1 VFYPNRCKQEGR
13 IAFLN
18 HSSRAPGIHPPD
30 RQKIIAETFL
40 RSSLTDLLRG
50 MALALLSAMAL
61 TACSP
66 QGGDTESDSGSPA
79 VTPETDMAS
88 SGPGNEASGPD
99 RISREGVVVEFFTR
113 PSSDASDRVV
123 AADWVDVTFR
133 LTDAS
138 TGEPIKGRYPAA
150 WMDLAEAWEAKG
162 EKPMSCRDRVST
174 YLKGIVG
181 VRPMI
186 DLNSHFLL
194 VLNRDASISVID
206 PAVGITGVTNL
217 FAQINLDRPG
227 ADWAKTGDQKRLF
240 VSMPTADM
248 VALVDT
254 ETFEVVNEIQA
265 GYNPTRAV
273 LQGDERYLWIGNNSP
288 EAADSGVTVID
299 TDTLKKVEFIPT
311 GSGHHEIAFTD
322 DDRLAFV
329 SNRDAGTV
337 SVIDVQSLKKVADIE
352 TGPVPISLAFSPL
365 GGALYVADG
374 KAGTVTVVDPDRLEV
389 RARIEAQPGLG
400 PMRFSEDGRWG
411 VVVNPA
417 DSNVYVI
424 DASTDRL
431 AHTIPVGT
439 QPYQVSFTRLYAY
452 IRSLGTEQV
461 GLISLPELD
470 RKAKPQVKYF
480 PAGQGAPGAAADIS
494 IASSMVR
501 SVKEAASYIVN
512 QAEGTVYY
520 YMEGMTAPMG
530 AFRNYGHEARAIEIV
545 DRSLGEQSPG
555 VYTGRVKLP
564 VPGSYDV
571 AFMMDT
577 PRFLHCFSAKVEP
590 NPEIRQTM
598 APLAVEFKVADRR
611 VAVGTSSTVKL
622 RLTDPMTGLP
632 RSDIAD
638 LTLLYYRSDGRGR
651 TVVPARALGDG
662 FYEADVKV
670 DMTTTYYVFVGS
682 RSEKL
687 KYNALPYLSLMGAP
701 APPAGGEQEAPQ
713 ASAEGSS

>member
-1 VFYPNRCKQEGR
+1 
-13 IAFLN
+13 
-18 HSSRAPGIHPPD
+18 
-30 RQKIIAETFL
+30 
-40 RSSLTDLLRG
+40 
-50 MALALLSAMAL
+50 MALALLMAVAL
-61 TACSP
+61 TGCSQ
-66 QGGDTESDSGSPA
+66 QGGDAESDAGTPV
-79 VTPETDMAS
+79 VTSESETAS
-88 SGPGNEASGPD
+88 SETGDGEVVSN
-99 RISREGVVVEFFTR
+99 RVSREGVVVEFFTK
-113 PSSDASDRVV
+113 PSRAEADKVV
-123 AADWVDVTFR
+123 AADWADVTFR
-133 LTDAS
+133 ITDAS

-162 EKPMSCRDRVST
+162 DKPMSCNDRVAT

-227 ADWAKTGDQKRLF
+227 GDWAKTEDQKRLF
-240 VSMPTADM
+240 VSIPTSDM

-254 ETFEVVNEIQA
+254 ETFEVVDNIEA
-265 GYNPTRAV
+265 GYNPIRTV
-273 LQGDERYLWIGNNSP
+273 LQGDERYLWVGNNSD

-299 TDTLKKVEFIPT
+299 TADLKKVAFIPT
-311 GSGHHEIAFTD
+311 GVGHHEIAFTD
-322 DDRLAFV
+322 DERLAFV

-337 SVIDVQSLKKVADIE
+337 SVIDVQTLKKVADIE
-352 TGPVPISLAFSPL
+352 TGPVPISLAFSAL

-374 KAGTVTVVDPDRLEV
+374 KAGTITVIDPDRLEA
-389 RARIEAQPGLG
+389 RSRIEAKPGLG

-417 DSNVYVI
+417 DNNVYVV
-424 DASTDRL
+424 DASNDRL

-470 RKAKPQVKYF
+470 QKEAPQVKYF
-480 PAGQGAPGAAADIS
+480 PAGQGAPGAAADVS
-494 IASSMVR
+494 IANSMVP

-520 YMEGMTAPMG
+520 YMEGMNAPMG

-545 DRSLGEQSPG
+545 DRSLGERSPG

-564 VPGSYDV
+564 APGTYDV

-577 PRFLHCFSAKVEP
+577 PRFLHCFSTKVEP
-590 NPEIRQTM
+590 NPEVRQTK
-598 APLAVEFKVADRR
+598 APMSVEFNVTDRR
-611 VAVGTSSTVKL
+611 VPVGSSTTVKV
-622 RLTDPMTGLP
+622 RLTDPSTGLP
-632 RSDIAD
+632 RSDIPD
-638 LTLLYYRSDGRGR
+638 VTLLYYRSDGRGR
-651 TVVPARALGDG
+651 TLVSARSLGDG
-662 FYEADVKV
+662 VYEATVKI
-670 DMTTTYYVFVGS
+670 DKMSTYYVFVGS

-687 KYNALPYLSLMGAP
+687 RYNDMPFLSLMGAP
-701 APPAGGEQEAPQ
+701 APAGGEQDAPQ